1 MTALLQIKDLQI
13 EGRRPDG
20 RWMPI
25 VKGVSVKVN
34 RGEVVALI
42 GESGAG
48 KSTIALSAL
57 AYARP
62 GCRFVGGEVIFD
74 GQNILELSL
83 EDKREMRGRR
93 IAYIAQSAAAA
104 FNMAYSPLTW

>member
-1 MTALLQIKDLQI
+1 MSDLLEIKDLVV

-20 RWMPI
+20 RWMQI
-25 VKGVSVKVN
+25 VKNVSVSVSPG
-34 RGEVVALI
+34 RVLALI

-48 KSTIALSAL
+48 KSTIALSSL

-62 GCRFVGGEVIFD
+62 GCRFVGGSVVFD
-74 GQNILELSL
+74 GLSMLDLSL
-83 EDKREMRGRR
+83 EQKRHMRGRR

-104 FNMAYSPLTW
+104 